1 MSERRALRASALAL
15 AAAVVMVLTA
25 CTSSRPTSSSTGTG
39 SGRPVLIASFN
50 FSESSVLAEIYA
62 QSLEH
67 AGIPVRREFD
77 LGPRE
82 IVRPA
87 MQRGAVDLVPEYLGT
102 ALTSAD
108 PTAVVEGR
116 PAPELLAEL
125 RRVAARW
132 HLMVLQP
139 ASASDQ
145 NGFAVLEITARRWHL
160 RTLSDLAKVAP
171 RMVLGGG
178 TECPS
183 RPLCLL
189 GLQRVYGIHF
199 GRFEAFD
206 DETQRFTALEQGV
219 IDVEV
224 TFTTDP
230 RLLDGSI
237 VLLRDDRG
245 LQPVE
250 SVVPIVT
257 TRAVQEYGPRLTQ
270 ALDAVSAQLDSRS
283 LTFLNW
289 RVAVAGKNPRAEA
302 HNWLQRHKLLGN

>member
-1 MSERRALRASALAL
+1 MRRRPLRALAL
-15 AAAVVMVLTA
+15 AAVAVTVLA
-25 CTSSRPTSSSTGTG
+25 ECSSSRPAPSPTGTAA
-39 SGRPVLIASFN
+39 GRPVLIASFN
-50 FSESSVLAEIYA
+50 FSESSLLAEIYA

-87 MQRGAVDLVPEYLGT
+87 LQRGAVDLVPEYLGT
-102 ALTSAD
+102 ALSSAD

-116 PAPELLAEL
+116 SAAVLLADL

-132 HLMVLQP
+132 HLIVLQP

-145 NGFAVLEITARRWHL
+145 NGFAVLQSTARRWHL
-160 RTLSDLAKVAP
+160 HTLSDLAKVAR

-178 TECPS
+178 AECPT

-199 GRFEAFD
+199 ARFEAFD
-206 DETQRFTALEQGV
+206 DETQRFTALQQGV

-237 VLLRDDRG
+237 VLLRDDLG

-257 TRAVQEYGPRLTQ
+257 ARAVEQYGSRLTR
-270 ALDAVSAQLDSRS
+270 ALDAVSARLDSRS

-289 RVAVAGKNPRAEA
+289 RVAVAGKNLRGEA
-302 HNWLQRHKLLGN
+302 HNWLQRHQLLGK

>member
-1 MSERRALRASALAL
+1 MTERQALRAPALL
-15 AAAVVMVLTA
+15 AVAIAVLTA
-25 CTSSRPTSSSTGTG
+25 CTSSGPS
-39 SGRPVLIASFN
+39 RPVTSTAGPQPVRIASFN
-50 FSESSVLAEIYA
+50 FSESSLLAEIYA

-87 MQRGAVDLVPEYLGT
+87 MQRNVVDLVPEYLGT

-108 PTAVVEGR
+108 PNAVVEHR
-116 PAPELLAEL
+116 SVANLLAGL
-125 RRVAARW
+125 RRIAARW
-132 HLMVLQP
+132 KLTVLEP
-139 ASASDQ
+139 AAASDQ
-145 NGFAVLEITARRWHL
+145 NGFAVLRRTAQEYDLH
-160 RTLSDLAKVAP
+160 TLSDLATVAP
-171 RMVLGGG
+171 RLVLGGG

-183 RPLCLL
+183 RPLCLI
-189 GLQRVYGIHF
+189 GLERVYGIHF
-199 GRFEAFD
+199 RRFEAFD
-206 DETQRFTALEQGV
+206 DERLRTIALEQGV

-237 VLLRDDRG
+237 VLLRDDKG

-257 TRAVQEYGPRLTQ
+257 TRCVREYGARLTG
-270 ALDAVSAQLDSRS
+270 ALDAVSRQLDSRS

-289 RVAVAGKNPRAEA
+289 RVAVAGKDRRAEA
-302 HNWLQRHKLLGN
+302 HNWLQRHGLLGN